1 MDENVLSTMIN
12 HPMNGSCA
20 IGQIA
25 RGVYKDV
32 FVVEE
37 SAQHTVPPCKEAAM
51 NGVLKGTKD
60 DLERR
65 NEEVHC
71 LLSERFGSL

>member
-1 MDENVLSTMIN
+1 MDENVSSTMIN

-32 FVVEE
+32 FVD
-37 SAQHTVPPCKEAAM
+37 TVPPCKEAAM

-60 DLERR
+60 DWERR

-71 LLSERFGSL
+71 LLSGRFGSL